1 MTPDKVSPE
10 EESHKMSARTPVLN
24 SVCLSLCSSPRPS
37 LFLPPILYTVSIL
50 YLKCFSPFLH
60 VTGSFS
66 SFRSQPGYKF
76 LLWPPFFSTQPQLL
90 LSLSIE
96 ATTIY
101 IFPMYL
107 FTCLSL
113 PSPLACK
120 RVRTDTF
127 SLSFTTVLLAPSPEP
142 GT

>member
-10 EESHKMSARTPVLN
+10 EECYKMSARTPVLN
-24 SVCLSLCSSPRPS
+24 SVCLSLCSSPRPR

-76 LLWPPFFSTQPQLL
+76 LLWPPFSPTQPQ

-107 FTCLSL
+107 YTRLSL

-120 RVRTDTF
+120 WVRTGTF
-127 SLSFTTVLLAPSPEP
+127 PLSFTTVLPAPSPEP